1 MLLSKKN
8 KPQFNKWLATLN
20 SFGYNNYYRLLNA
33 KDFGMP
39 QNRERVF
46 VISIRKDID
55 DNTFSFYEPFP
66 LQCRLGSM
74 LESSVDSKFYLKYD
88 LIKDMQFIPRTHNLG
103 YVTTSPVANLNHFA
117 HRHMNCVFD
126 EKVLVLHLL
135 LCKGE
140 IPNLRY

>member
-1 MLLSKKN
+1 
-8 KPQFNKWLATLN
+8 
-20 SFGYNNYYRLLNA
+20 
-33 KDFGMP
+33 MP

-74 LESSVDSKFYLKYD
+74 LESNVDNKLYLKYD

-126 EKVLVLHLL
+126 EKSISPTLTTMQ
-135 LCKGE
+135 GG
-140 IPNLRY
+140 NT